1 MQFRSINPYSGQVL
15 ETYQGPTQI
24 QVNHKIERTH
34 QRFLEWE
41 NTTLNE
47 RSDLMQSTAV
57 ELLKNK
63 KDYSETITLEMGKP
77 IRESIAEI
85 EKCAAV
91 CAYYAVNAA
100 DFLKDT
106 PLDTPHGNGYI
117 HYNPLGVI
125 LAVMPWNFPF
135 WQVFRFAA
143 PTIMAGNT
151 CLLKHASNVPKC
163 ALDIENIFLNAGF
176 PEDVF
181 NTLLIGSGTVKE
193 VIEHEHVAAVTLTG
207 SELAGKSVA
216 SLAGSNIKKSVLE
229 LGGSDPFIVLH
240 DADIQTAAKVAV
252 KARMLNT
259 GQSCI
264 AGKRFILEKEI
275 AEDFTEQ
282 FIEHLMTLKS
292 GDPMDSATDFGTL
305 ARMDLAKEIFE
316 QVKTSVKMGA
326 EIIFGKM
333 PEKIETAYF
342 PPMILGNLKPGMP
355 AFDEELFGPVASF
368 FIVENEAEAIEIA
381 NQSQFGL
388 GGSLWT
394 KDEKNAKLIANKIE
408 SGAVYINQMMFSDPS
423 VPFGGIKKS
432 GYGRELSYSGI
443 REFTNQKTIWIK

>member
-1 MQFRSINPYSGQVL
+1 MQLRSINPYNGQIL
-15 ETYQGPTQI
+15 ETYQGHTTK
-24 QVNHKIERTH
+24 QVNHKIERSH
-34 QRFLEWE
+34 QGSLEWK
-41 NTTLNE
+41 NTTLSE
-47 RSDLMQSTAV
+47 RSDLVQCAAV

-63 KDYSETITLEMGKP
+63 KEYSETITLEMGKP
-77 IRESIAEI
+77 INEAIAEV

-91 CAYYAVNAA
+91 CAYYAIKAP

-106 PLDTPHGNGYI
+106 PLDTPHGEGYI
-117 HYNPLGVI
+117 HFNPLGVI

-163 ALDIENIFLNAGF
+163 ALDIEKVFLNAGF
-176 PEDVF
+176 PEYVF
-181 NTLLIGSGTVKE
+181 NTLLIGSGAVKQ

-207 SELAGKSVA
+207 SEFAGKSVA
-216 SLAGSNIKKSVLE
+216 SIAGANIKKSVLE

-240 DADIQTAAKVAV
+240 DADIPTAAKIAV

-264 AGKRFILEKEI
+264 AAKRFILEKEI
-275 AEDFTEQ
+275 EEEFTTL
-282 FIEHLMTLKS
+282 FIEQLNTLQA
-292 GDPMDSATDFGTL
+292 GNPMESETDFGTL
-305 ARMDLAKEIFE
+305 ARVDLAKEIFT
-316 QVKTSVKMGA
+316 QVKTSIKMGA
-326 EIIFGKM
+326 ELVYGKL
-333 PEKIETAYF
+333 PEKIDSAYF

-355 AFDEELFGPVASF
+355 AYDEEIFGPVASF
-368 FIVENEAEAIEIA
+368 LVVENEAEAVEIA

-388 GGSLWT
+388 GASLWT
-394 KDEKNAKLIANKIE
+394 ENEKKAKLLANKIE

-432 GYGRELSYSGI
+432 GYGRELSYPGI

>member
-1 MQFRSINPYSGQVL
+1 MQFRSINPYNSQVL
-15 ETYQGPTQI
+15 ETYEGLSPQ
-24 QVNHKIERTH
+24 QVNYKIDKAY
-34 QRFLEWE
+34 QGYLQWK
-41 NTTLNE
+41 NTTYKE
-47 RSDLMQSTAV
+47 RSDLMQSAAV

-63 KDYSETITLEMGKP
+63 KVYSESITMEMGKP
-77 IRESIAEI
+77 ISEATAEI

-91 CAYYAVNAA
+91 CAYYAINAA
-100 DFLKDT
+100 DFLKDA
-106 PLDTPHGNGYI
+106 PLDTPHGEGYI
-117 HYNPLGVI
+117 HFNPLGVI

-163 ALDIENIFLNAGF
+163 ALDIEKVFLNAGF
-176 PEDVF
+176 PEDIF
-181 NTLLIGSGTVKE
+181 NTLLIGSADVKE
-193 VIEHEHVAAVTLTG
+193 VIAHEHVAAVTLTG

-216 SLAGSNIKKSVLE
+216 SIAGDNIKKSVLE

-240 DADIQTAAKVAV
+240 DADIQDAAKVAV
-252 KARMLNT
+252 KARMLNA

-264 AGKRFILEKEI
+264 AAKRFILEKEI
-275 AEDFTEQ
+275 AEDFTLQ
-282 FIEHLMTLKS
+282 FIEQLRSLKT
-292 GDPMDSATDFGTL
+292 GNPMDIDTDFGTL
-305 ARMDLAKEIFE
+305 ARPDLAIEIFD
-316 QVKTSVKMGA
+316 QVKNSIEMGA
-326 EIIFGKM
+326 EIIFGRL
-333 PEKIETAYF
+333 PDKIDTAYF

-355 AFDEELFGPVASF
+355 AYEEEIFGPVALF
-368 FIVENEAEAIEIA
+368 FVVENVDEAIKIA

-394 KDEKNAKLIANKIE
+394 TDENKAKSIANEIE

-432 GYGRELSYSGI
+432 GYGRELSYPGI